1 MVFVYATPTARLVC
15 VTSEAEAQ
23 VDYNAGD
30 YPPFAVTVD
39 VAIFTIVN
47 DALQVLLVERGEPPF
62 LGSWAL
68 PGGFVRPDENLDQAA
83 NRELLEETGVDAG
96 SVHLEQL
103 GTYGSP
109 DRDPRM
115 RVVTVAY
122 WAILGDLS
130 ELHPAAGSDAR
141 DAGLVPVS
149 KIEAGGLRL
158 AFDHA
163 TIIHEAIERTRSKLE
178 YTTLATAFCP
188 PEFTIS
194 QLRRVYEA
202 VWNTQL
208 DPGNFHRK
216 VKNTVDFVQ
225 PVGAYSD
232 PGVDGGRPAELYE
245 PGPALMIGSPLDRSP
260 SPPSR
265 YRGSEDD
272 EPAEPSNA

>member
-1 MVFVYATPTARLVC
+1 MR
-15 VTSEAEAQ
+15 VTSEAKAT

-39 VAIFTIVN
+39 VAIFTIVS

-68 PGGFVRPDENLDQAA
+68 PGGFVRPDENLDEAA
-83 NRELLEETGVDAG
+83 NRELLEETGVDAR
-96 SVHLEQL
+96 SAHLEQL
-103 GTYGSP
+103 GTFGSP

-149 KIEAGGLRL
+149 KVEAGGLKL
-158 AFDHA
+158 AFDHSA
-163 TIIHEAIERTRSKLE
+163 IIHEAIERTRSKLE

-194 QLRRVYEA
+194 QLRKVYEA

-216 VKNTVDFVQ
+216 VKNTRDFVQ

-232 PGVDGGRPAELYE
+232 PGEEGGRPAELYA
-245 PGPALMIGSPLDRSP
+245 PGPALMMDSPLDRG
-260 SPPSR
+260 PPVPPKYWPDKHQR
-265 YRGSEDD
+265 VSE
-272 EPAEPSNA
+272 SSTT

>member
-1 MVFVYATPTARLVC
+1 MVFVYATPTAKLVC
-15 VTSEAEAQ
+15 VTSEAKAT

-39 VAIFTIVN
+39 VAIFTIVSE
-47 DALQVLLVERGEPPF
+47 ALQVLLVERGEPPF

-68 PGGFVRPDENLDQAA
+68 PGGFVRPDENLDEAA
-83 NRELLEETGVDAG
+83 NRELLEETGVDAR
-96 SVHLEQL
+96 SAHLEQL
-103 GTYGSP
+103 GTFGSP

-149 KIEAGGLRL
+149 KVEAGGLRL
-158 AFDHA
+158 AFDHSA
-163 TIIHEAIERTRSKLE
+163 IIHEAIERTRSKLE

-194 QLRRVYEA
+194 QLRKVYEA

-216 VKNTVDFVQ
+216 VKNTRDFVQ

-232 PGVDGGRPAELYE
+232 PGEEGGRPAELYA
-245 PGPALMIGSPLDRSP
+245 PGPALMMDSPLDRG
-260 SPPSR
+260 PPVPPKYWPGKNER
-265 YRGSEDD
+265 VSE
-272 EPAEPSNA
+272 SSTT